1 MILPVPEPVPM
12 PQECNFTKK
21 ETLAHVDIFL
31 FFEFLIFFLL
41 LTRTLLRPRVIRDSN
56 QTANILCVSDNR
68 Y

>member
-31 FFEFLIFFLL
+31 FFEFLIFFFAANEY
-41 LTRTLLRPRVIRDSN
+41 VIETESN
-56 QTANILCVSDNR
+56 QRQQSDCKYIVR
-68 Y
+68 

>member
-1 MILPVPEPVPM
+1 MSLPVPEPVPM

-31 FFEFLIFFLL
+31 FFDFFLL
-41 LTRTLLRPRVIRDSN
+41 LTSTLLRPRVIRDSN